1 MLSETLLV
9 VLKKMNQEKMMLWV
23 LLKVLVDLFV
33 EVLARAVLA
42 RALLARAL
50 APDLKEEEEE
60 EKEQVLALGLEKV

>member
-1 MLSETLLV
+1 M
-9 VLKKMNQEKMMLWV
+9 

-33 EVLARAVLA
+33 EVLARTLLA